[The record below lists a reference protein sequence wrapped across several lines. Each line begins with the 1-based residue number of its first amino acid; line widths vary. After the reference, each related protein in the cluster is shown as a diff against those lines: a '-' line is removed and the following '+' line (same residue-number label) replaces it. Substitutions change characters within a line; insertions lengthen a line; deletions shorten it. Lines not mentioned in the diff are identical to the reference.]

1 MKILDD
7 LKGTLLVSC
16 QAYPDEPLH
25 GEMFMAKMALAAK
38 IGGAKGLRGCGP
50 LDIKAM
56 KQEVDLPIVGINKK
70 FTEGCEVIITPDIES
85 EEEILKVGADIIA
98 IDCTFRK
105 NYKGVYSYDYI
116 PEFKSKYPNV
126 PVMADISTLEEGI
139 NAYKLGADIISTT
152 LSGFTDYS
160 PRQEEPDF
168 KLIKDI
174 RDALGDKVY
183 INAEGRI
190 STKEDV
196 KKALLMGADF
206 VTVGT
211 AITRPQWI
219 TEQITKYIG

>member
-1 MKILDD
+1 
-7 LKGTLLVSC
+7 
-16 QAYPDEPLH
+16 
-25 GEMFMAKMALAAK
+25 
-38 IGGAKGLRGCGP
+38 
-50 LDIKAM
+50 
-56 KQEVDLPIVGINKK
+56 
-70 FTEGCEVIITPDIES
+70 
-85 EEEILKVGADIIA
+85 
-98 IDCTFRK
+98 
-105 NYKGVYSYDYI
+105 
-116 PEFKSKYPNV
+116 
-126 PVMADISTLEEGI
+126 MADISTLEEGI

-160 PRQEEPDF
+160 PKQEEPDF

-219 TEQITKYIG
+219 TEQITKYMNR